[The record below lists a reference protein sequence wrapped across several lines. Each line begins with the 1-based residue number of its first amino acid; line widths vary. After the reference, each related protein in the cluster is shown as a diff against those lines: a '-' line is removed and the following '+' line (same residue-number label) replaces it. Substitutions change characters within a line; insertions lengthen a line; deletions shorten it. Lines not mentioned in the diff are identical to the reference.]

1 MNTTSRNAD
10 TQRPRLKGRAL
21 AALQS
26 SGLRISLWLRWFVV
40 IAWLAQL
47 HLHIHPSHPAYLT
60 HFLSGAL
67 LLGANIWILYRF
79 ETRRGVSWRWT
90 LALSAMDIAMLTGGL
105 TIAIGSGDG
114 YFVLYYASLAM
125 FAAVCIS
132 LRVTFVVTTVVA
144 AVHATLHLA
153 GESGPLEFR
162 IEPFILFSILAMY
175 AVVTAVSLVSSFER
189 GRSWFDRMRRREAV
203 GREEELQQ
211 ERVELSQ
218 TIHNTIAQ
226 SAYLIG
232 LGLETAIELVD
243 GQDGANKDELIEKL
257 EATLALATS
266 TMWELRHPI
275 NVGPIFEGR
284 GLGSV
289 LRSHASTFSTITS
302 IQTEVTQVG
311 EEPHLPLITRR
322 RLLSIA
328 HNALS
333 NAHRHSR
340 AARIN
345 IELVYEPAAIR
356 LSVADDGVGL
366 PVDYGE
372 RGQGF
377 SNMRQDAERIGGWLE
392 AGQSESGHGTTITC
406 VIPLGSDQGGP

>member
-1 MNTTSRNAD
+1 MNTTSRNVD
-10 TQRPRLKGRAL
+10 GRRRRVRGRAL
-21 AALQS
+21 AGLMG

-47 HLHIHPSHPAYLT
+47 HLHIRADHPAYLA
-60 HFLSGAL
+60 HVLSGAL
-67 LLGANIWILYRF
+67 LLVINTLVLYGF
-79 ETRRGVSWRWT
+79 ETKRGTSWRVA
-90 LALSAMDIAMLTGGL
+90 LALSAMDLALLTGGL
-105 TIAIGSGDG
+105 TIAIGSGGG
-114 YFVLYYASLAM
+114 YFVLYYVSLAV
-125 FAAVCIS
+125 FAAACTS
-132 LRVTFVVTTVVA
+132 FRVTLAATTIVA
-144 AVHATLHLA
+144 AVHGTLRLA
-153 GESGPLEFR
+153 GESGGIEFHA
-162 IEPFILFSILAMY
+162 EPGLVLSILAMY

-189 GRSWFDRMRRREAV
+189 GRSWFDRIRRREAV

-211 ERVELSQ
+211 ERIELSQ

-232 LGLETAIELVD
+232 LGLETAIELAG
-243 GQDGANKDELIEKL
+243 GQEGENKDELIEKL

-302 IQTEVTQVG
+302 IPTEVTQTG
-311 EEPHLPLITRR
+311 EEPALLVVTRR

-340 AARIN
+340 ASRIN
-345 IELVYEPAAIR
+345 IGLYFEPATIR
-356 LSVADDGVGL
+356 LSVADDGIGL
-366 PVDYGE
+366 PADYGD
-372 RGQGF
+372 RGHGI
-377 SNMRQDAERIGGWLE
+377 SNMRMDAERIGGWLE
-392 AGQSESGHGTTITC
+392 TGPGESGRGATVTC
-406 VIPLGSDQGGP
+406 VIPLGSDKGGP

>member
-10 TQRPRLKGRAL
+10 AQCTRLRGRTL
-21 AALQS
+21 AALLS

-47 HLHIHPSHPAYLT
+47 HLHVQVLQPPYLA

-67 LLGANIWILYRF
+67 LLVVNSVVLYRI
-79 ETRRGVSWRWT
+79 ETKRGVSWRWT
-90 LALSAMDIAMLTGGL
+90 SALSAMDLAMLTGGL

-114 YFVLYYASLAM
+114 YFVLYYVSLAM
-125 FAAVCIS
+125 FAAVCTS
-132 LRVTFVVTTVVA
+132 FRVTLAATTAVA
-144 AVHATLHLA
+144 AVHATLLLA
-153 GESGPLEFR
+153 GESSALAFQL
-162 IEPFILFSILAMY
+162 EPFLLVSILAMY
-175 AVVTAVSLVSSFER
+175 AVGTAVSLVSSFER
-189 GRSWFDRMRRREAV
+189 GRSWFDRIRRREAV
-203 GREEELQQ
+203 VRGEELQQ
-211 ERVELSQ
+211 ERIELSQ

-232 LGLETAIELVD
+232 LGLETAIELA
-243 GQDGANKDELIEKL
+243 GGHERENKDQLIDKL

-275 NVGPIFEGR
+275 NIGPIFEGR
-284 GLGSV
+284 ELGSV

-302 IQTEVTQVG
+302 IPTEVTQVG
-311 EEPHLPLITRR
+311 EEPPLPVVTRR

-340 AARIN
+340 ATRIN
-345 IELVYEPAAIR
+345 IRLLFEASEIR
-356 LSVADDGVGL
+356 LSVADDGIGL
-366 PVDYGE
+366 PADYGD
-372 RGQGF
+372 RGHGF
-377 SNMRQDAERIGGWLE
+377 SNMRIDAERIGGWLE
-392 AGQSESGHGTTITC
+392 TGAGESGRGAVITC
-406 VIPLGSDQGGP
+406 VIPLGSDKGGS